1 VSLIQDPTTS
11 TAANVVAASTP
22 APSTD
27 AALVVAL
34 SPNSPL
40 PAGTN
45 SIGAVT
51 IASSTTTI
59 FRLLSAATT
68 NATSIKASAGV
79 LYGWSIQ
86 NTNAAQRYVKLYNKA
101 SSPTVGT
108 DTPVITLL
116 IPGASAGAGNNLG
129 GLAINFST
137 GIALATTVNPTD
149 SDTTVVALD
158 DLIINLFY
166 I

>member
-1 VSLIQDPTTS
+1 VSLIQDPSSS
-11 TAANVVAASTP
+11 TAANVVPGNTVV
-22 APSTD
+22 TD
-27 AALVVAL
+27 GYAALVVAI
-34 SPNSPL
+34 SPNTPV
-40 PAGTN
+40 AFT
-45 SIGAVT
+45 
-51 IASSTTTI
+51 SSATSI

-68 NATSIKASAGV
+68 NATSIKSSAGV

-116 IPGASAGAGNNLG
+116 IPGASAGAGNNLSG
-129 GLAINFST
+129 PAINFST

-149 SDTTVVALD
+149 SDTAAVALD